1 MIHLILLVKSF
12 ELMGVLR
19 DNYLL
24 MKGVNVM
31 DEKVIFEKVKESVV
45 EALGV
50 DEEEVTPNAVLF
62 DDLGAESLDLLD
74 IVFRLEKEFGIKI
87 PRGGIQADALS
98 AEGENLKEEDLVVD
112 GVLTPLGIEKL
123 KKAMPEVDPSRITEG
138 FRADDIPTIFTVQT
152 FVNITKK
159 LVEEKE

>member
-1 MIHLILLVKSF
+1 
-12 ELMGVLR
+12 
-19 DNYLL
+19 
-24 MKGVNVM
+24 M
-31 DEKVIFEKVKESVV
+31 DEKVIYEKVKESVV

-50 DEEEVTPNAVLF
+50 DDDEVTPDAVLF

-74 IVFRLEKEFGIKI
+74 IVFRLEKEFSIKI

-98 AEGENLKEEDLVVD
+98 GEGENLKEEDLVAD

-123 KKAMPEVDPSRITEG
+123 KIAMPEVDPSRITEG
-138 FRADDIPTIFTVQT
+138 FRVDDIATLFTVQT

-159 LVEEKE
+159 LLEDQGTA

>member
-1 MIHLILLVKSF
+1 
-12 ELMGVLR
+12 
-19 DNYLL
+19 
-24 MKGVNVM
+24 M
-31 DEKVIFEKVKESVV
+31 DEKEIYEKVKESVV

-50 DEEEVTPNAVLF
+50 DEDEVTPDAVLF

-74 IVFRLEKEFGIKI
+74 IVFRLEKEFSIKI

-112 GVLTPLGIEKL
+112 GVFTPLGIEKL
-123 KKAMPEVDPSRITEG
+123 KVAMPEVDPSRITEG
-138 FRADDIPTIFTVQT
+138 FRVDDIATLFTVQT

-159 LVEEKE
+159 LLEEKGTA

>member
-1 MIHLILLVKSF
+1 
-12 ELMGVLR
+12 
-19 DNYLL
+19 
-24 MKGVNVM
+24 M
-31 DEKVIFEKVKESVV
+31 DEKVIYEKVKESVV

-50 DEEEVTPNAVLF
+50 DDDEVTPDAVLF

-74 IVFRLEKEFGIKI
+74 IVFRLEKEFSIKI

-123 KKAMPEVDPSRITEG
+123 KGAMPEVDPSRITEG
-138 FRADDIPTIFTVQT
+138 FRADDIATLFTVQT

-159 LVEEKE
+159 LLEEKETA

>member
-1 MIHLILLVKSF
+1 
-12 ELMGVLR
+12 
-19 DNYLL
+19 
-24 MKGVNVM
+24 M
-31 DEKVIFEKVKESVV
+31 DEKVIYEKVKESVV

-50 DEEEVTPNAVLF
+50 DDDEVTPDALLF

-74 IVFRLEKEFGIKI
+74 IVFRLEKEFSIKI

-98 AEGENLKEEDLVVD
+98 AEGENLKEEDLVAD

-123 KKAMPEVDPSRITEG
+123 KVAMPEVDPSRITEG
-138 FRADDIPTIFTVQT
+138 FRVDDIATLFTVQT

-159 LVEEKE
+159 LLEEKGTA

>member
-1 MIHLILLVKSF
+1 
-12 ELMGVLR
+12 
-19 DNYLL
+19 
-24 MKGVNVM
+24 M
-31 DEKVIFEKVKESVV
+31 DEKVIYEKVKESVV

-50 DEEEVTPNAVLF
+50 DEEEVTPSAVLF

-87 PRGGIQADALS
+87 PRGGIQAEALS
-98 AEGENLKEEDLVVD
+98 AEGESLKEEDLVVD

-123 KKAMPEVDPSRITEG
+123 KKVMPEVDPSRITEG
-138 FRADDIPTIFTVQT
+138 FRADDIPTLFTVQT

-159 LVEEKE
+159 LVEDKEKAG

>member
-1 MIHLILLVKSF
+1 
-12 ELMGVLR
+12 
-19 DNYLL
+19 
-24 MKGVNVM
+24 M
-31 DEKVIFEKVKESVV
+31 DENTIFEKVKASVV
-45 EALGV
+45 DALGI
-50 DEEEVTPNAVLF
+50 DEEEVKPGSVLF

-123 KKAMPEVDPSRITEG
+123 KQSMPEVDPVRITAG
-138 FRADDIPTIFTVQT
+138 FRADDIPTLFTVQT
-152 FVNITKK
+152 FVNIVNK
-159 LVEEKE
+159 LLAEKA

>member
-1 MIHLILLVKSF
+1 
-12 ELMGVLR
+12 
-19 DNYLL
+19 
-24 MKGVNVM
+24 M
-31 DEKVIFEKVKESVV
+31 DEKEIYEKVKESVV

-112 GVLTPLGIEKL
+112 GVLTPLGIQKL
-123 KKAMPEVDPSRITEG
+123 KETMSEVDPSRITEG
-138 FRADDIPTIFTVQT
+138 FRADDIPTLFTVQT
-152 FVNITKK
+152 FVNIVKK
-159 LVEEKE
+159 LLEDK

>member
-1 MIHLILLVKSF
+1 
-12 ELMGVLR
+12 
-19 DNYLL
+19 
-24 MKGVNVM
+24 M
-31 DEKVIFEKVKESVV
+31 DEKVIYEKVKESVV

-50 DEEEVTPNAVLF
+50 DDDEVTPDAVLF

-74 IVFRLEKEFGIKI
+74 IVFRLEKEFSIKI

-98 AEGENLKEEDLVVD
+98 GEGENLKEEDLVAD

-123 KKAMPEVDPSRITEG
+123 KIAMPEVDPSRITEG
-138 FRADDIPTIFTVQT
+138 FRVDDIATLFTVQT

-159 LVEEKE
+159 LLEEKGTA